1 VVACAVT
8 STWAI
13 EGHRGT
19 RNCSPSRSS
28 DDESARCVGSDL
40 LRLYPLVSITH
51 PFRFSSASVYH
62 QSGSIWMHGLR
73 LGGSP
78 ECCRPH
84 SAHRRGPVLE
94 VGEGSGAVGLVLGG

>member
-1 VVACAVT
+1 
-8 STWAI
+8 
-13 EGHRGT
+13 
-19 RNCSPSRSS
+19 
-28 DDESARCVGSDL
+28 
-40 LRLYPLVSITH
+40 
-51 PFRFSSASVYH
+51 
-62 QSGSIWMHGLR
+62 MHGLR